1 MQPMQ
6 PDTMVERP
14 IRESAL
20 CKSNNIVTFADAAPD
35 SRGYDFIGMKK
46 LITTLA
52 TVVCC
57 TLGSVA
63 LALDPHTGGIKGQPS
78 QNPLSSCEVSTMHPG
93 NAASAPGSAFK
104 DGGVA
109 GTKYAGEQPQNSKNP
124 KSVSQYDVA
133 CFQQTNRALQQS
145 ARMSQ
150 RTATMSVGHGHGR

>member
-52 TVVCC
+52 IVVCC
-57 TLGSVA
+57 PLGSVA

>member
-1 MQPMQ
+1 FLLLRRGP
-6 PDTMVERP
+6 RP
-14 IRESAL
+14 RRFRS
-20 CKSNNIVTFADAAPD
+20 K
-35 SRGYDFIGMKK
+35 GMKTR
-46 LITTLA
+46 LITILA
-52 TVVCC
+52 IVVCC
-57 TLGSVA
+57 TLGGVA

-109 GTKYAGEQPQNSKNP
+109 GTKYAGEQSQNSKNP

>member
-52 TVVCC
+52 IVVCC
-57 TLGSVA
+57 PLGSVA

-109 GTKYAGEQPQNSKNP
+109 GTKYAGEQSQNSKNP

-150 RTATMSVGHGHGR
+150 RTATLSVGHGHGR